1 MRLSLSFIFLL
12 ACALTLFTGCQHA
25 APQPTS
31 NNSTANAAAVATA
44 ADGIRRVTVEE
55 LRAALAEDRA
65 VVLDV
70 RGSVEYELGHIK
82 GARLMPLGQ
91 ISTRAGELPRDKL
104 LVAYCACKHEGLS
117 GNAVQELQKQG
128 IENAG
133 ALLGGLDAWTAAGLP
148 TAGGENK
155 E

>member
-1 MRLSLSFIFLL
+1 MRLSLSLVFLL
-12 ACALTLFTGCQHA
+12 ACALTLSTGCQHTA
-25 APQPTS
+25 HQSARQD
-31 NNSTANAAAVATA
+31 NSTANSVP
-44 ADGIRRVTVEE
+44 ADGIRRVSVEE

-70 RGSVEYELGHIK
+70 RGSVEYDMGHIK
-82 GARLMPLGQ
+82 GALLMPLGQ
-91 ISTRAGELPRDKL
+91 IAARAGELPRDKL
-104 LVAYCACKHEGLS
+104 MVTYCACKHEGLS

-128 IENAG
+128 IVNAG

-155 E
+155 Q